1 MSGIKAPVKD
11 IPTLSNTSLQS
22 IPQGLAVQTRP
33 SCQVSPTLKLT
44 DSNNTE
50 QPQLMFQRKAV
61 EAFHSLH
68 AQEGT
73 SLTGPSIPTPSSA
86 NSKHV
91 LSTITDKETD
101 VHELVEGENSDGQSK
116 PREFILFMS

>member
-1 MSGIKAPVKD
+1 M
-11 IPTLSNTSLQS
+11 
-22 IPQGLAVQTRP
+22 
-33 SCQVSPTLKLT
+33 
-44 DSNNTE
+44 
-50 QPQLMFQRKAV
+50 V
-61 EAFHSLH
+61 EAFHSHH

-73 SLTGPSIPTPSSA
+73 PLTGPSIPTPSSA